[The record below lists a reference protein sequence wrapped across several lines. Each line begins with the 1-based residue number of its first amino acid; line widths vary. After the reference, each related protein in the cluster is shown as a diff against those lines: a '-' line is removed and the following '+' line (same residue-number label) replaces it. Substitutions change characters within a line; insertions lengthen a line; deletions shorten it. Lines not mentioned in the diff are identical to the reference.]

1 MNKYTKWFRIALW
14 LGVILDLLLGL
25 PGIFFPNTMLRL
37 LHLRPSTDIVW
48 TATASILTVAL
59 ALMYTTANDPILYRR
74 AAWNAVIARGLCAI
88 FFLLLWPGYY
98 VSFGVMDLLF
108 FVVQGWFLRQ
118 TLQVYDRH
126 TSSTP

>member
-14 LGVILDLLLGL
+14 LGVILDLLLAL
-25 PGIFFPNTMLRL
+25 PGILFPNTMLRL

-48 TATASILTVAL
+48 TATASILTVVL
-59 ALMYTTANDPILYRR
+59 ALMYTTANDPILHRR
-74 AAWNAVIARGLCAI
+74 AAWNAVISRGLCAT

-98 VSFGVMDLLF
+98 ASFGLMDLF
-108 FVVQGWFLRQ
+108 FFIVQGWSLRL